1 MVLASHAPWA
11 ASAAARSFR
20 YASSCSDAISIIK
33 KRAWQRS
40 VVNVSHVMPDVMPD
54 ESNRPTGYFI
64 FAGFIGVLL
73 LLNYAGLFKT
83 VFGIDTAIVITLVAG
98 YKVFY
103 NAIAG
108 LLEREISADLA
119 ISIAAIAAL
128 ASGEY
133 LAGAQA
139 MLIMLIGE
147 GLEAYAV
154 GRTDAAVAKLAALLP
169 RHGR

>member
-1 MVLASHAPWA
+1 MSPGEM
-11 ASAAARSFR
+11 SEE
-20 YASSCSDAISIIK
+20 
-33 KRAWQRS
+33 
-40 VVNVSHVMPDVMPD
+40 P
-54 ESNRPTGYFI
+54 NRPTGYFI
-64 FAGFIGVLL
+64 FAGVIGVLL
-73 LLNYAGLFKT
+73 LLNYTGVFST
-83 VFGIDTAIVITLVAG
+83 VAGIDTAIVITLIAG

-108 LLEREISADLA
+108 LFEREISADLA

-133 LAGAQA
+133 LAAAQA
-139 MLIMLIGE
+139 MFIMLIGE

-169 RHGR
+169 RRGRVRRGGREIEDAPADIQPTHALPVRPG

>member
-1 MVLASHAPWA
+1 MSPTSMAEA
-11 ASAAARSFR
+11 
-20 YASSCSDAISIIK
+20 
-33 KRAWQRS
+33 
-40 VVNVSHVMPDVMPD
+40 
-54 ESNRPTGYFI
+54 SNRPMGYFI

-73 LLNYAGLFKT
+73 LLNYAGVFTT

-108 LLEREISADLA
+108 LFEREISADLA

-128 ASGEY
+128 ASGAY
-133 LAGAQA
+133 LAAAQA
-139 MLIMLIGE
+139 MFIMLIGE

-169 RHGR
+169 RRGRVRRDGREIELAPADI